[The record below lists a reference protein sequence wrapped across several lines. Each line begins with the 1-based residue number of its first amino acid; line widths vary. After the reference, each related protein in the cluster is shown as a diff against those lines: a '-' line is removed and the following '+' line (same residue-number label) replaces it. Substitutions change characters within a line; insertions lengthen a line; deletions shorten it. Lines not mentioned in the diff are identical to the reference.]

1 MGLSFLY
8 RKAGRAG
15 NVSFNMTPM
24 IDCTFQLI
32 IFFILTSHV
41 ATESLAKL
49 QLAQPHASQAVA
61 AEGASPRRV
70 VVDVV
75 SAEDSPSPSTDA
87 KGRAE
92 MYRIDDRPIAPGD
105 KTALM
110 GIFQSR
116 KTAAG
121 KGELFLEI
129 RADQRVNFG
138 HIEPILV
145 AAAEAGISGMN
156 ITARPGWDRGGDGAG
171 GESRP

>member
-8 RKAGRAG
+8 RRTGRSG

-32 IFFILTSHV
+32 IFFILTSHMG
-41 ATESLAKL
+41 TESLAKL

-75 SAEDSPSPSTDA
+75 SAEDSPSPPADA

-92 MYRIDDRPIAPGD
+92 MYRIDGRPIAPGD
-105 KTALM
+105 KTALLE
-110 GIFQSR
+110 IFQSS

-138 HIEPILV
+138 HIEPVLA

-156 ITARPGWDRGGDGAG
+156 ITARPGLDRGGGAG